1 MTIQPCS
8 QPPTT
13 YSLAKQVLIELGPE
27 HPAPASTQPY
37 DALVGLDCTPSPGFA
52 PRYRFQV
59 AELDP
64 SRISALCVLYF
75 PAATRFAVYGG
86 SGEAAALF
94 DELRRLAEQMG
105 GFEVQRITPTR

>member
-1 MTIQPCS
+1 MIHQLAHSPIANC
-8 QPPTT
+8 
-13 YSLAKQVLIELGPE
+13 SLAKQVLIELGPE
-27 HPAPASTQPY
+27 HPDLATTQPY
-37 DALVGLDCTPSPGFA
+37 DALVGLDCTPAPGDA
-52 PRYRFQV
+52 HRYRFQV

-94 DELRRLAEQMG
+94 DELSKLAEQVG
-105 GFEVQRITPTR
+105 GFEVQRITPAR